1 MICGSSTPPFYYGF
15 MCDEDRNWGRFY
27 LIQVW
32 SFSLIATA
40 LTLYLIHD
48 KERQWIFALAYIIA
62 GYSTLFGC
70 IHLAYYQD
78 ESLGMP
84 LPVWP
89 WLGGGT
95 TYAFGA
101 IIYAL
106 KIPERFIPK
115 TFDIWLHS
123 HSIFH
128 WMILAAA
135 MIHFWASLRAFH
147 ERQIYPCPETG
158 KI

>member
-1 MICGSSTPPFYYGF
+1 MDFIGICIMICGSTTPPFYYGF
-15 MCDEDRNWGRFY
+15 MCDENRYWGWRY

-32 SFSLIATA
+32 SFSLIACL
-40 LTLYLIHD
+40 LTLVYRKD
-48 KERQWIFALAYIIA
+48 KEKQWINALAYIVA
-62 GYSTLFGC
+62 GYSTVPGI
-70 IHLAYYQD
+70 IHLCYYSD
-78 ESLGMP
+78 EYLVKSFPM
-84 LPVWP
+84 WP

-95 TYAFGA
+95 TYAVGG

-106 KIPERFIPK
+106 KIPERLVPK

-135 MIHFWASLRAFH
+135 MMHFWASLRAFH
-147 ERQIYPCPETG
+147 ER
-158 KI
+158 